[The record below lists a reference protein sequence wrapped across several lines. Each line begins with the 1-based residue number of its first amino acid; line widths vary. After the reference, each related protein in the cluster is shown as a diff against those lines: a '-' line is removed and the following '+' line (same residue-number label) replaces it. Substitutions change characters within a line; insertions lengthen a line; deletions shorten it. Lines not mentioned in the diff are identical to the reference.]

1 MIQCD
6 LCFWGWADKALSARW
21 HVGQVEALQPNEDSP
36 FLLGHLPPGRAQ
48 VLSSKAEGT
57 FCSVLHAARH
67 TCFLHTQRSSYTL
80 CSCWTGPLVVV
91 HCEL

>member
-1 MIQCD
+1 MRP
-6 LCFWGWADKALSARW
+6 LFWGWADKARW

-67 TCFLHTQRSSYTL
+67 TCLLHTQRMFL
-80 CSCWTGPLVVV
+80 QALQLLDRALAVV